1 MWKSKWCENSLLRRL
16 HWSWWLREIVH
27 IYSPLIKRFKY
38 QQYSYIY
45 ILGRWQVLHSDGISM
60 LVDVI
65 ILPVIPFNPLY
76 EHTMIFT
83 NYINCFGIS
92 AEQRVKL
99 EENDDDDIIVLLVF
113 IHVLLQTLASYP
125 LCSLLCLDQ
134 REKQPGTNIWHSFI
148 SNWFALTCCSIT
160 ISWAQVHRL
169 HP

>member
-1 MWKSKWCENSLLRRL
+1 M
-16 HWSWWLREIVH
+16 
-27 IYSPLIKRFKY
+27 
-38 QQYSYIY
+38 
-45 ILGRWQVLHSDGISM
+45 HSDGISM

-99 EENDDDDIIVLLVF
+99 EEND
-113 IHVLLQTLASYP
+113 VLLQTLASYP

-148 SNWFALTCCSIT
+148 SN
-160 ISWAQVHRL
+160 
-169 HP
+169 